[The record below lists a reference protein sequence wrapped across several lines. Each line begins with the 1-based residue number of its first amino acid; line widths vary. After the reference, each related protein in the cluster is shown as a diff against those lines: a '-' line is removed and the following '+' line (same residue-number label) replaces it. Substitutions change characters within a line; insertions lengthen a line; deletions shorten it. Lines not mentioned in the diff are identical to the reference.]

1 MSFFLRGPQ
10 LFQLFFVEP
19 DEIEVVFAFLGVV
32 LVGVV
37 VVFL

>member
-1 MSFFLRGPQ
+1 MSFFLHVPQ
-10 LFQLFFVEP
+10 PFPLFFVEP